1 MQIVAY
7 IKKKLY
13 LCIVLQ
19 KYIIGIVMMERN
31 NTDYNSMSD
40 ERLALML
47 GEFIKHH
54 RVEKNISQNELGKRA
69 GLSRSTVYLMEQGKF
84 MTLNSIIKVLRVLD
98 LLYVF
103 DALKISQAPSPLE
116 LLRMQEKKRK
126 NAYKKKAK
134 HSL

>member
-1 MQIVAY
+1 
-7 IKKKLY
+7 
-13 LCIVLQ
+13 
-19 KYIIGIVMMERN
+19 MMERN

-84 MTLNSIIKVLRVLD
+84 MTINSIIKVLRVLD

-103 DALKISQAPSPLE
+103 DALKIPQPFSPLE

-126 NAYKKKAK
+126 NAYKKRV
-134 HSL
+134 